1 MTLTLRNLP
10 PEVAKAVKRRA
21 RSGRTSATRAV
32 VELLEEAAGV
42 SEGARGRQ
50 VHHDLDD
57 LFGSMSARE
66 ANELEKA
73 ICDQRR
79 IDQGQWQ

>member
-32 VELLEEAAGV
+32 VELLEEAAGLAGGV
-42 SEGARGRQ
+42 RGREA
-50 VHHDLDD
+50 HHDLDD
-57 LFGSMSARE
+57 LFGSLSSKDAK
-66 ANELEKA
+66 ELEKA
-73 ICDQRR
+73 IRDQRR
-79 IDQGQWQ
+79 IDPEQWR